1 MASFDLVETMA
12 FDPSEGIL
20 NLDRHLARMKTSAEQ
35 FGFRFDRHSAR
46 NDLQAATFRFREA
59 RRLRLLLSPSGAMAI
74 ESRVAPPTPPEPVDV
89 ALAPLPLP
97 VDDVRLH
104 HKTSDRAFYD
114 RARIDA
120 GCFEVLFVDPDG
132 FLTQGSF
139 TNIFVER
146 EGTLLTPPLSRAVLP
161 GVLRAQL
168 IDEGYAKEAELRAE
182 DLAEGFS
189 IGNSLRGLIN
199 ARLVSNG

>member
-1 MASFDLVETMA
+1 MANFDLVETMA

-20 NLDRHLARMKTSAEQ
+20 NLDRHLARMKSSADQ
-35 FGFRFDRHSAR
+35 FGFRFDRHGAR
-46 NDLQAATFRFREA
+46 NDLQAATFRFREP

-74 ESRVAPPTPPEPVDV
+74 ESRLAPAALPEPVDV

-97 VDDVRLH
+97 SEDVRLH

-114 RARIDA
+114 EARRAA
-120 GCFEVLFVDPDG
+120 GTFEVLFVDPEG

-139 TNIFVER
+139 TNIFLER
-146 EGTLLTPPLSRAVLP
+146 DGILLTPPLSRAVLP
-161 GVLRAQL
+161 GVLRCQL
-168 IDEGYAKEAELRAE
+168 IEDGYAKEADLRPE
-182 DLAEGFS
+182 DLADGFS

-199 ARLVSNG
+199 AKLV

>member
-20 NLDRHLARMKTSAEQ
+20 NLDRHLARMKASAGQ
-35 FGFRFDRHSAR
+35 FGFRFDRHGAR
-46 NDLQAATFRFREA
+46 NDLQAATFRFREP
-59 RRLRLLLSPSGAMAI
+59 RRLRLLLSPSGTMAI
-74 ESRVAPPTPPEPVDV
+74 ESRRAPPTPSEPVAV
-89 ALAPLPLP
+89 ALAPLPLAA
-97 VDDVRLH
+97 DDVRLH

-114 RARIDA
+114 EARLAA
-120 GCFEVLFVDPDG
+120 GTFEVLFVDGDG

-146 EGTLLTPPLSRAVLP
+146 DGILLTPPLSRAVLP
-161 GVLRAQL
+161 GVLRSQL
-168 IDEGYAKEAELRAE
+168 IDEGYAKEGELRAE
-182 DLAEGFS
+182 DLAAGFS

-199 ARLVSNG
+199 ARLVG